1 MIGFFDELGNSKQK
15 IFTFQNAIFFLHFTA
30 MDPISVYHYIHHY
43 IITEE
48 KKSPQTSNDI
58 EIECLFAIDK

>member
-1 MIGFFDELGNSKQK
+1 MQFF
-15 IFTFQNAIFFLHFTA
+15 FTFYSNGPYKFISLHT
-30 MDPISVYHYIHHY
+30 SLYHHRG
-43 IITEE
+43 